1 MLRFLRHL
9 VEMLLAMGV
18 GMAVLGIGLMVVGEP
33 PGYEGPLVTYGAMG
47 VAMAVPMV
55 AWMRYRGHSWSD
67 GGQMTAA
74 MLVPMFVLVIP
85 VVLDVAPAWLAAE
98 GTLMVLTHVAMVGGM
113 VAYMLVRRDQYT
125 QGHHRHSAPQPDSA
139 LG

>member
-9 VEMLLAMGV
+9 GEMLLAMFV
-18 GMAVLGIGLMVVGEP
+18 GMAVLGIGLMVAGEP
-33 PGYEGPLVTYGAMG
+33 PGYDRPLVTYTAMG

-55 AWMRYRGHSWSD
+55 GWMRYRGHSWSE

-85 VVLDVAPAWLAAE
+85 VALDVAPAWLADE
-98 GTLMVLTHVAMVGGM
+98 GTLMVLTHVAMIGGM

-125 QGHHRHSAPQPDSA
+125 KAHHHSAVR
-139 LG
+139 